1 MKAEMRNFNSKL
13 KNRQRGILQKLVK
26 SYIRKGEPI
35 ASQFLF
41 IHYNFDVSSATIR
54 NDFQELTEEG
64 YLYQFHISGGRIPTD
79 KAWRFFVQMISEDD
93 DTINQWRTRWERI
106 LKQKV
111 KLTNDWEKVVNFLS
125 EESQS
130 LGFCYLKANDEVKK
144 SGLKYVFSG
153 LLKDFPSSLN
163 LIPEIAES
171 LENLDAQIRKVRI
184 EDKPLVFIGRDNP
197 FINSDEFS
205 AVLAKTRHSNNI
217 LGILGN
223 KRMPYERNIS
233 LLSALAERR

>member
-1 MKAEMRNFNSKL
+1 MTNFNSKL

-35 ASQFLF
+35 ASQFLAV
-41 IHYNFDVSSATIR
+41 HYNFDVSPATVR

-79 KAWRFFVQMISEDD
+79 KAWRFFVQMISEND

-106 LKQKV
+106 LKKRV
-111 KLTNDWEKVVNFLS
+111 KPTNDWEKVVNFLS
-125 EESQS
+125 EASQS
-130 LGFCYLKANDEVKK
+130 LGFCYLKEDDEVKK
-144 SGLKYVFSG
+144 CGLKYIFSS
-153 LLKDFPSSLN
+153 LLEDFPSSLG

-171 LENLDAQIRKVRI
+171 LENLDAQIKKVKI
-184 EDKPLVFIGRDNP
+184 EDEPLVFIGRDNP
-197 FINSDEFS
+197 FIDSDEFS
-205 AVLAKTRHSNNI
+205 TVLTRTRHSHNI

-223 KRMPYERNIS
+223 KRMPYERNIG